1 MSCKDVL
8 DSIRGEGPIPKGIS
22 LKVMEG
28 PGIGDLVQGYGVGA
42 HGGVNKLVG
51 DDD

>member
-8 DSIRGEGPIPKGIS
+8 DSVQREWPVPEGIS

-28 PGIGDLVQGYGVGA
+28 PGDGNLVHGYGVG
-42 HGGVNKLVG
+42 V
-51 DDD
+51 